1 ALGKP
6 AAQPERQDR
15 PKDAGAGNAGIVR
28 EMSGAKPVHAPMTQF
43 PVVADCVQVGGVSLV
58 ELAERVG
65 RTPFYAYDRGV
76 ITRRI
81 ELLRKYVPADV
92 HLHYAMKAN
101 PMPAV
106 VKHIAPLVDGLDV
119 ASEGELRVA
128 LAACAKASTISFAG
142 PGKTDAD
149 LAAAVAASIVV
160 NLESEREME
169 RIAAIGRDR
178 GLRPLVAVRVNPDFE
193 LKSSGMKMG

>member
-1 ALGKP
+1 MTA
-6 AAQPERQDR
+6 
-15 PKDAGAGNAGIVR
+15 
-28 EMSGAKPVHAPMTQF
+28 AKPVHAPMTQF
-43 PVVADCVQVGGVSLV
+43 PVVGDCVQIGGVSLV
-58 ELAERVG
+58 ELAKRVG

-76 ITRRI
+76 IARRI
-81 ELLRKYVPADV
+81 ELLRKHVPAEV

-106 VKHIAPLVDGLDV
+106 VEHIARLVDGLDV
-119 ASEGELRVA
+119 ASAGELRVA
-128 LAACAKASTISFAG
+128 LAAGAKASTISFAG

-149 LAAAVAASIVV
+149 LAEAVAAGIVV

-178 GLRPLVAVRVNPDFE
+178 GRRPLVAVRVNPDFE
-193 LKSSGMKMG
+193 L